1 MTGVL
6 ALFTR
11 CEQKKRERK
20 RRRRKGRENHS
31 PEEFTANP

>member
-11 CEQKKRERK
+11 CEQKKREKKEGEEEDDEGERK
-20 RRRRKGRENHS
+20 
-31 PEEFTANP
+31 PFA

>member
-11 CEQKKRERK
+11 CEQKKEREKEEEEEGERK
-20 RRRRKGRENHS
+20 
-31 PEEFTANP
+31 PFT